1 MNSNT
6 SSILAIVAR
15 CGKLLGA
22 LFSVIG
28 FIVIIS
34 TFAEILNLGLNAIS
48 SIFSGRSSSIKSEI
62 MSKWQTIPGAI
73 DFMRAGAII
82 LFAFAIAA
90 VIFNL
95 LAKENIVGSVIDA
108 ALALVAF
115 IMNFSMDIMS
125 AAQSAIMSGSSS
137 SAASSSNPVVQV
149 FVNLVISIIFVFLI
163 AALNIRAVFPTDSII
178 TRIKGGASAAPKT
191 AYANAYAPNTGYPQN
206 ANRAYNSNPAY
217 PQNANQAYNPNQAYP
232 QGANRAYNPN
242 QAYPQGANRAYN
254 PNPAYPQ
261 GANQAYNPNPA
272 YPQNAN
278 QQFNPNQAYPQN
290 ANPQNPAGGYYQNN
304 NRM

>member
-6 SSILAIVAR
+6 SSILAMVAR

-34 TFAEILNLGLNAIS
+34 TIAEIFNLGLNSIS
-48 SIFSGRSSSIKSEI
+48 SIFSGRSSSIDSEI
-62 MSKWQTIPGAI
+62 MSKGQTVMGAI

-82 LFAFAIAA
+82 LFVCAIAA

-125 AAQSAIMSGSSS
+125 VAQNTMMSSYSS

-149 FVNLVISIIFVFLI
+149 IVNLVISIIFVFLI

-178 TRIKGGASAAPKT
+178 TRIKGGASGAPKT
-191 AYANAYAPNTGYPQN
+191 AYAPNAYAPNMGYPQNANQAYPQN
-206 ANRAYNSNPAY
+206 ANRAYTPNPAYPQGANQAYAPNQAYSQNTKQAY

-232 QGANRAYNPN
+232 QNTN
-242 QAYPQGANRAYN
+242 QPYN
-254 PNPAYPQ
+254 PNPT
-261 GANQAYNPNPA
+261 
-272 YPQNAN
+272 
-278 QQFNPNQAYPQN
+278 YPQN

>member
-6 SSILAIVAR
+6 SSILAMVAR

-34 TFAEILNLGLNAIS
+34 TIAETFNLGLNSIS
-48 SIFSGRSSSIKSEI
+48 SIFSGRSSSIDSEI
-62 MSKWQTIPGAI
+62 MGKAQTVMGAI

-82 LFAFAIAA
+82 LFVCAIAA

-137 SAASSSNPVVQV
+137 TAMAKVG
-149 FVNLVISIIFVFLI
+149 VNLVVAMIFILLI
-163 AALNIRAVFPTDSII
+163 AILNIRAVFPTDSII
-178 TRIKGGASAAPKT
+178 TRIKGGASGAPKT
-191 AYANAYAPNTGYPQN
+191 AYAPNAYAPNMGYPQN
-206 ANRAYNSNPAY
+206 
-217 PQNANQAYNPNQAYP
+217 
-232 QGANRAYNPN
+232 
-242 QAYPQGANRAYN
+242 ANRAYN

-261 GANQAYNPNPA
+261 SANQAYPQSATQA

-278 QQFNPNQAYPQN
+278 QPYNPNPTYPQN

>member
-1 MNSNT
+1 MNNKTYSV
-6 SSILAIVAR
+6 LAMASR

-22 LFSVIG
+22 LFSLIG
-28 FIVIIS
+28 FIVIVS
-34 TFAEILNLGLNAIS
+34 TITEFINLGINS
-48 SIFSGRSSSIKSEI
+48 FSNIFSGSSYGNSEI
-62 MSKWQTIPGAI
+62 LGKAQTAMGAI

-82 LFAFAIAA
+82 LFICAVAA
-90 VIFNL
+90 VVFNL

-137 SAASSSNPVVQV
+137 SAMAKVGA
-149 FVNLVISIIFVFLI
+149 NLVVAMIFILLI
-163 AALNIRAVFPTDSII
+163 AILNIRAVFPTDSII

-191 AYANAYAPNTGYPQN
+191 AYANAYAPSTGYPQN
-206 ANRAYNSNPAY
+206 ANRAYNPNQAYPQNANQAYNPNQAY

-232 QGANRAYNPN
+232 QGANQAYNPN
-242 QAYPQGANRAYN
+242 Q
-254 PNPAYPQ
+254 AYPQ

>member
-1 MNSNT
+1 MNNKT
-6 SSILAIVAR
+6 YSIIALAAR

-22 LFSVIG
+22 LFSLIG
-28 FIVIIS
+28 FIVVVS
-34 TFAEILNLGLNAIS
+34 TITELINLGIS
-48 SIFSGRSSSIKSEI
+48 SVSNIFSGSSYGSAELLGKA
-62 MSKWQTIPGAI
+62 QTVMGAI

-82 LFAFAIAA
+82 LFVCAIAA

-137 SAASSSNPVVQV
+137 TAMAKAG
-149 FVNLVISIIFVFLI
+149 VNLVVAMIFILLI
-163 AALNIRAVFPTDSII
+163 AILNIRAVFPTDSII
-178 TRIKGGASAAPKT
+178 TRIKGGASGAPKT
-191 AYANAYAPNTGYPQN
+191 AYAPNAYAPNMGYPQN
-206 ANRAYNSNPAY
+206 ANRAYNPNPAYPQSANQAYPQSATQAY

-232 QGANRAYNPN
+232 QNANQP
-242 QAYPQGANRAYN
+242 YN
-254 PNPAYPQ
+254 PNPT
-261 GANQAYNPNPA
+261 

-278 QQFNPNQAYPQN
+278 T
-290 ANPQNPAGGYYQNN
+290 QNPAGGYYQNN

>member
-1 MNSNT
+1 MNNKTYSV
-6 SSILAIVAR
+6 IAIAAR

-22 LFSVIG
+22 LFSLIG
-28 FIVIIS
+28 FIVVVS
-34 TFAEILNLGLNAIS
+34 TITELINLGIS
-48 SIFSGRSSSIKSEI
+48 SVSNIFSGSSYGNAELLGKA
-62 MSKWQTIPGAI
+62 QTVMGAI

-82 LFAFAIAA
+82 LFVCAIAA

-108 ALALVAF
+108 AFALVAF

-137 SAASSSNPVVQV
+137 TAMAKVG
-149 FVNLVISIIFVFLI
+149 VNLVVAMIFILLI
-163 AALNIRAVFPTDSII
+163 AILNIRAVFPTDSII
-178 TRIKGGASAAPKT
+178 TRIKGGASGAPKT
-191 AYANAYAPNTGYPQN
+191 AYAPNAYASNMGYPQN
-206 ANRAYNSNPAY
+206 ANRAYNPNPAYPQGTNQAYAPNQAYSQNTKQAY

-232 QGANRAYNPN
+232 QN
-242 QAYPQGANRAYN
+242 
-254 PNPAYPQ
+254 
-261 GANQAYNPNPA
+261 ANQAYNPNPT
-272 YPQNAN
+272 YPQS
-278 QQFNPNQAYPQN
+278 

>member
-6 SSILAIVAR
+6 SSILAMVAR

-34 TFAEILNLGLNAIS
+34 TIAEIFNLGLNSIS
-48 SIFSGRSSSIKSEI
+48 SIFSGRSSSIDSEI
-62 MSKWQTIPGAI
+62 MSKGQTVMGAI

-82 LFAFAIAA
+82 LFVCAIAA

-137 SAASSSNPVVQV
+137 TAMAKVG
-149 FVNLVISIIFVFLI
+149 VNLVVAMIFILLI
-163 AALNIRAVFPTDSII
+163 AILNIRAVFPTDSII
-178 TRIKGGASAAPKT
+178 TRIKGGASGAPKT
-191 AYANAYAPNTGYPQN
+191 AYAPNAYASNMGYPQN
-206 ANRAYNSNPAY
+206 ANRAYNPNQAYPQGANQAYAPNQAYSQNTKQAY

-232 QGANRAYNPN
+232 QNTN
-242 QAYPQGANRAYN
+242 QPYN
-254 PNPAYPQ
+254 PNPT
-261 GANQAYNPNPA
+261 
-272 YPQNAN
+272 
-278 QQFNPNQAYPQN
+278 YPQN

>member
-1 MNSNT
+1 MNNKTYSV
-6 SSILAIVAR
+6 LAIAAR

-22 LFSVIG
+22 LFSLIG
-28 FIVIIS
+28 FIVFVS
-34 TFAEILNLGLNAIS
+34 TITELINLGINSVSNIL
-48 SIFSGRSSSIKSEI
+48 SGYSYGNSELLG
-62 MSKWQTIPGAI
+62 KAQTVMGAI

-82 LFAFAIAA
+82 LFVCAIAA

-137 SAASSSNPVVQV
+137 TAMAKVG
-149 FVNLVISIIFVFLI
+149 VNLVVAMIFILLI
-163 AALNIRAVFPTDSII
+163 AILNIRAVFPTDSII
-178 TRIKGGASAAPKT
+178 TRIKGGASGAPKT
-191 AYANAYAPNTGYPQN
+191 AYAPNAYAPNMGYPQN
-206 ANRAYNSNPAY
+206 ANRAYNPNPAYPQSANQAYPQSATQAY

-232 QGANRAYNPN
+232 QNT
-242 QAYPQGANRAYN
+242 
-254 PNPAYPQ
+254 
-261 GANQAYNPNPA
+261 NQAYNPNPT

-278 QQFNPNQAYPQN
+278 T
-290 ANPQNPAGGYYQNN
+290 QNPAGGYYQNN

>member
-1 MNSNT
+1 MNNKTYSV
-6 SSILAIVAR
+6 IALAAR

-22 LFSVIG
+22 LFSLIG
-28 FIVIIS
+28 FIVVVS
-34 TFAEILNLGLNAIS
+34 TITELINLGINSVSNIL
-48 SIFSGRSSSIKSEI
+48 SGYSYGNSELLG
-62 MSKWQTIPGAI
+62 KAQTVMGAI

-82 LFAFAIAA
+82 LFVCAIAA

-137 SAASSSNPVVQV
+137 TAMAKVG
-149 FVNLVISIIFVFLI
+149 VNLVVAMIFILLI
-163 AALNIRAVFPTDSII
+163 AILNIRAVFPTDSII
-178 TRIKGGASAAPKT
+178 TRIKGGASGAPKT
-191 AYANAYAPNTGYPQN
+191 AYAPNAYAPNMGYPQN
-206 ANRAYNSNPAY
+206 ANRAYNPNQAYPQGANQAYAPNQAYSQNTKQAY

-232 QGANRAYNPN
+232 Q
-242 QAYPQGANRAYN
+242 
-254 PNPAYPQ
+254 
-261 GANQAYNPNPA
+261 
-272 YPQNAN
+272 NAN
-278 QQFNPNQAYPQN
+278 PQN